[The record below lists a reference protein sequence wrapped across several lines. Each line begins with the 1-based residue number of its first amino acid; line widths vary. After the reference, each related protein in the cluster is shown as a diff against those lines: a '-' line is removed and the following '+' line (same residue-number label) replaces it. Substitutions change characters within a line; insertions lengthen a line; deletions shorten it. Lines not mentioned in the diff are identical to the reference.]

1 MASVR
6 LAPPEGQVTILVAI
20 LLSSLR
26 LMYWPRRALVLQQV
40 QAAPYHLLERFSIH
54 SMLSQ
59 DVEPAATSP
68 LATISVEQPLT
79 ISDVTFSMARR
90 IFPGSSVPPAVVYGQ
105 IPAHRMHS

>member
-68 LATISVEQPLT
+68 LATISVEPPSM
-79 ISDVTFSMARR
+79 ISGVTYSMARR
-90 IFPGSSVPPAVVYGQ
+90 IFRGSSVLPVVEFDP
-105 IPAHRMHS
+105 IHAHRMCS